1 MYVINIIVKYV
12 CSYFVIILLVIM
24 YFVTNGFSFACY
36 NVRSCFV
43 TKCAVNQD

>member
-12 CSYFVIILLVIM
+12 CSYFVIKLVIM